1 MTFAVWEKEK
11 TMADLIERRMA
22 YIFLTEYY
30 NHRTEAQHKSLKEAL
45 NRVPDGIAICEDC
58 RYWDKFPLSSNL
70 PDYHRC
76 LIWRRSSRRDE
87 FCSRGRRD
95 DG

>member
-1 MTFAVWEKEK
+1 MK
-11 TMADLIERRMA
+11 DLIDRHDA
-22 YIFLTEYY
+22 YKVLTEYY
-30 NHRTEAQHKSLKEAL
+30 NHHTEAQHQSLKEAL
-45 NRVPDGIAICEDC
+45 NRVPDIAFCEDC

-87 FCSRGRRD
+87 FCSRGRRRED
-95 DG
+95 EQG

>member
-1 MTFAVWEKEK
+1 MS
-11 TMADLIERRMA
+11 LINREE
-22 YIFLTEYY
+22 LL
-30 NHRTEAQHKSLKEAL
+30 KSIMDDGGLQYPRWWYLDKVREM
-45 NRVPDGIAICEDC
+45 PDGIAICEDC

-87 FCSRGRRD
+87 FCSRGRRAE
-95 DG
+95 DGRPD